1 MEKTKFDLLFEDIA
15 NKLNITVPS
24 PYDET
29 VEEYVHEYIRHD
41 FKVVIV
47 KVTDDTGTFF
57 EFMLGKIDK
66 DGNLIDWPYFESS
79 NEFETV
85 DEAINAA
92 EDYIYDYAK
101 YLGLEPDK
109 IIDEFNEYLFEYTSK
124 IPMED
129 IEKAMKEQQKEE
141 IPEKK
146 IVSPY
151 TTSTKK
157 SNTKLTTVLLIALG
171 VLVALIVIWSVRQIA
186 VDNMTTNIVSYV
198 DSYNEE

>member
-1 MEKTKFDLLFEDIA
+1 MPTKYSISLQ
-15 NKLNITVPS
+15 
-24 PYDET
+24 
-29 VEEYVHEYIRHD
+29 
-41 FKVVIV
+41 
-47 KVTDDTGTFF
+47 
-57 EFMLGKIDK
+57 
-66 DGNLIDWPYFESS
+66 
-79 NEFETV
+79 
-85 DEAINAA
+85 
-92 EDYIYDYAK
+92 
-101 YLGLEPDK
+101 K

-157 SNTKLTTVLLIALG
+157 SNTKLVLALLVALG
-171 VLVALIVIWSVRQIA
+171 VLVILIICWSVRQIA

-198 DSYNEE
+198 DSYE

>member
-1 MEKTKFDLLFEDIA
+1 MKEIGELLKSTREESGVTLEEASNDLEIKTLILENIEDG
-15 NKLNITVPS
+15 NIGCFK
-24 PYDET
+24 DIFILK
-29 VEEYVHEYIRHD
+29 EYIY
-41 FKVVIV
+41 
-47 KVTDDTGTFF
+47 
-57 EFMLGKIDK
+57 
-66 DGNLIDWPYFESS
+66 N
-79 NEFETV
+79 
-85 DEAINAA
+85 
-92 EDYIYDYAK
+92 YAK
-101 YLGLEPDK
+101 YLGLEPEK

-198 DSYNEE
+198 DSYE